1 MLHLELLTSR
11 NADRSSSAPRQ
22 RIVIAGLIALLITI
36 LPGCSELKKPTS
48 EPYYAGTAA
57 PRRQEFRWSN
67 GKAPKTIDP
76 ARAAAPPET
85 DLVRAVFE
93 GLTEV
98 DAKTLTEKPAAAESW
113 TASEDFKTWTF
124 YLRADARWSN
134 GKPVTADD
142 FVRSWRRLGELG
154 ESVAHHDLLSNIVG
168 FPLKKKEVVAPTTD
182 LLQNS
187 NGRATEPPL
196 PSAPPSREQPT
207 EQNTNSTTTGP
218 APAPFGV
225 SAPDVRTVQILLIA
239 PDKDF
244 PKLVANAIF
253 RPVFNNGKDLGD
265 KLSADVVTNGA
276 FRVAEVNAGG
286 VTLERS
292 ETYWNRDTVKLERVA
307 FVSTENAEQA
317 LAAYKSGDIDAVT
330 NADFEALALKLLEP
344 FEDFRRRTHAALN
357 FYEINHEK
365 SPFDDR
371 RVREALAISI
381 ERERLTE
388 GEMGGLTQPALSF
401 LPFSGSGDVKI
412 VQDKEKARDLLEE
425 AGFPNGKNFPVIKLV
440 VNRNDTQQRVARAVA
455 RMWKQ
460 NLNLETE
467 VVIKE
472 NAELEEARTVGDFDL
487 IRRGVVFATA
497 DELMSILSVLKP
509 AAHSTDTGPA
519 RSGSADIGVEAR
531 DPLPNPANASSQGN
545 ARQIESPDVTMS
557 EENAIYE
564 LWAIPIYFPTTYSLV
579 KPYVSGFEM
588 NSLDAPSLSDVSID
602 ADWQTK

>member
-1 MLHLELLTSR
+1 MLYLELLESQKP
-11 NADRSSSAPRQ
+11 DRASSAPWQ
-22 RIVIAGLIALLITI
+22 KIAIAGLIALQTI
-36 LPGCSELKKPTS
+36 LPGCSQLEKPKS
-48 EPYYAGTAA
+48 ESFYAGTTA

-67 GKAPKTIDP
+67 GKSPKTLDP

-98 DAKTLTEKPAAAESW
+98 DAKTLKEKPAAAERW

-124 YLRADARWSN
+124 YLRSNAYWSN
-134 GKPVTADD
+134 GKAVTSDD

-154 ESVAHHDLLSNIVG
+154 ESVPHHDLLTNIVG
-168 FPLKKKEVVAPTTD
+168 FPLKKKDVAAPTTES
-182 LLQNS
+182 LQNS
-187 NGRATEPPL
+187 NGRDIAPPL
-196 PSAPPSREQPT
+196 QSPLPPRAQPA
-207 EQNTNSTTTGP
+207 EQNTNSITTGP

-225 SAPDVRTVQILLIA
+225 SAPDARTVQVLLIA
-239 PDKDF
+239 PDRDF

-253 RPVFNNGKDLGD
+253 RPIFNSGKDLGE
-265 KLSADVVTNGA
+265 KSLNADVVTNGA

-286 VTLERS
+286 VSLERS
-292 ETYWNRDTVKLERVA
+292 ETYWNRDTVKLERVT

-317 LAAYKSGDIDAVT
+317 LAAYKSGEIDAVT

-344 FEDFRRRTHAALN
+344 FQDFRRRTHAALN

-388 GEMGGLTQPALSF
+388 GEMEGLTQPALSF
-401 LPFSGSGDVKI
+401 LPFSSGGDVKI
-412 VQDKEKARDLLEE
+412 AQDKEKARDLLDE
-425 AGFPNGKNFPVIKLV
+425 AGFPNGKDFPVIKLV

-467 VVIKE
+467 IVIKE
-472 NAELEEARTVGDFDL
+472 NAELEQARTVGDFDL

-497 DELMSILSVLKP
+497 DELMSILSILKP
-509 AAHSTDTGPA
+509 ATHSADTVPT
-519 RSGSADIGVEAR
+519 RSADIGVQAR
-531 DPLPNPANASSQGN
+531 DPLPSAENASPEGN
-545 ARQIESPDVTMS
+545 ARHVESPDVTMS

-564 LWAIPIYFPTTYSLV
+564 LWAIPLYFPTTYSLV

>member
-1 MLHLELLTSR
+1 VLHLELLTSR

-134 GKPVTADD
+134 GKPVTAED